1 VVKKLSTRVLI
12 ILPTFNEALSIKQH
26 LSTIDN
32 LRKDL
37 EPNYSISILQ
47 IDDSSPDGTAKIA
60 SDMNLANF
68 SQLSNPKKLG
78 LGPAYLAGFNWG
90 IQRNFEYFVEM
101 DSDGSHLP
109 SQLLDLLAESSR
121 HDLVIGTRW
130 MPGGRIENWSPFR
143 RILSRFGTI
152 YAATLLRLPIKD
164 LTSGYRVLSRNFI
177 ESLDLDS
184 ITNKGYGFQIE
195 IALQAYVNGF
205 SVGEVPITFV
215 ERSAGNSKMSAAIA
229 FEALIFVTRT
239 GFKRL
244 ASGIYRR

>member
-1 VVKKLSTRVLI
+1 MSTKVLI
-12 ILPTFNEALSIKQH
+12 VLPTFNEAHSIKQH
-26 LSTIDN
+26 LSTIDK

-60 SDMNLANF
+60 SGMNLVNF

-90 IQRNFEYFVEM
+90 LQRNFDYFVEM

-109 SQLLDLLAESSR
+109 SQLVELLAESSR

-130 MPGGRIENWSPFR
+130 MPGGRIENWSLFR

-152 YAATLLRLPIKD
+152 YAASLLKLPIKD
-164 LTSGYRVLSRNFI
+164 LTSGYRVLSRDFI
-177 ESLDLDS
+177 ASLDLDS

-195 IALQAYVNGF
+195 IAFQAYVNGF
-205 SVGEVPITFV
+205 SVSEVPITFV
-215 ERSAGNSKMSAAIA
+215 ERRTGKSKMSAVIA

-244 ASGIYRR
+244 SFGICRR

>member
-1 VVKKLSTRVLI
+1 MKKLSTRVLI

>member
-1 VVKKLSTRVLI
+1 MSTKVLI
-12 ILPTFNEALSIKQH
+12 ILPTFNEALSIQQH
-26 LSTIDN
+26 LSAIDK
-32 LRKDL
+32 LREDL
-37 EPNYSISILQ
+37 EPNFSVSILQ
-47 IDDSSPDGTAKIA
+47 IDDLSPDGTARIA
-60 SDMNLANF
+60 SHMNLANF
-68 SQLSNPKKLG
+68 SQLIYPEKLG

-90 IQRNFEYFVEM
+90 LERNFEYFVQM

-109 SQLLDLLAESSR
+109 AQLVELLAESSK

-130 MPGGRIENWSPFR
+130 MPGGRIENWSRFR
-143 RILSRFGTI
+143 RILSKFGTI

-205 SVGEVPITFV
+205 SVCEVPITFV
-215 ERSAGNSKMSAAIA
+215 ERSAGKSKMSAAIA

-244 ASGIYRR
+244 ALGIYRR

>member
-1 VVKKLSTRVLI
+1 MSTKVLI
-12 ILPTFNEALSIKQH
+12 ILPTFNEALSIQQH
-26 LSTIDN
+26 LATIDKV
-32 LRKDL
+32 RKDL

-68 SQLSNPKKLG
+68 SQLVNPKKLG
-78 LGPAYLAGFNWG
+78 LGPAYLAGFFWG
-90 IQRNFEYFVEM
+90 LEREFEYFVEM

-109 SQLLDLLAESSR
+109 AQLVELLTESSK

-130 MPGGRIENWSPFR
+130 MSGGRIENWSNFR
-143 RILSRFGTI
+143 RILSKFGTF
-152 YAATLLRLPIKD
+152 YAATILRLPIKD
-164 LTSGYRVLSRNFI
+164 LTSGYRVLSRNFL
-177 ESLDLDS
+177 ESLNLDS

-205 SVGEVPITFV
+205 SVSEVPITFV
-215 ERSAGNSKMSAAIA
+215 ERSAGKSKMSAAIA

-239 GFKRL
+239 GIKRL

>member
-1 VVKKLSTRVLI
+1 MSTKVLI
-12 ILPTFNEALSIKQH
+12 ILPTFNEALSIQQH
-26 LSTIDN
+26 LATIDKV
-32 LRKDL
+32 RKDL

-68 SQLSNPKKLG
+68 SQLINPKKLG
-78 LGPAYLAGFNWG
+78 LGPAYLAGFKWG
-90 IQRNFEYFVEM
+90 LECNFEYFVEM

-109 SQLLDLLAESSR
+109 AQLVELLAESSK

-130 MPGGRIENWSPFR
+130 MPGGRIENWSNFR
-143 RILSRFGTI
+143 RILSKFGTF

-164 LTSGYRVLSRNFI
+164 LTSGYRVLSRNFL
-177 ESLDLDS
+177 ESLNLDS

-205 SVGEVPITFV
+205 SVSEVPITFV
-215 ERSAGNSKMSAAIA
+215 ERSAGKSKMSAAIA

-239 GFKRL
+239 GIKRL
-244 ASGIYRR
+244 ASGKYRR

>member
-1 VVKKLSTRVLI
+1 MSTKVLI
-12 ILPTFNEALSIKQH
+12 ILPTFNEALSIQQH
-26 LSTIDN
+26 LATIDK

-37 EPNYSISILQ
+37 VPNYSISILQ

-60 SDMNLANF
+60 SEMNLANF
-68 SQLSNPKKLG
+68 SQSINPKKLG
-78 LGPAYLAGFNWG
+78 LGPAYLSGFNWG
-90 IQRNFEYFVEM
+90 LQRDFEYFVEM

-109 SQLLDLLAESSR
+109 AQLVELLAESSN

-130 MPGGRIENWSPFR
+130 MPGGRIENWSTFR
-143 RILSRFGTI
+143 RILSKFGTI

-164 LTSGYRVLSRNFI
+164 LTSGYRVLNRNFI

-184 ITNKGYGFQIE
+184 ITTKGYGFQIE

-205 SVGEVPITFV
+205 AVGEVPITFV
-215 ERSAGNSKMSAAIA
+215 ERSAGKSKMSAAIA

-239 GFKRL
+239 GLKRL
-244 ASGIYRR
+244 ASGIYHR

>member
-1 VVKKLSTRVLI
+1 VSTKVLI

-26 LSTIDN
+26 LSAIDN

-90 IQRNFEYFVEM
+90 LQRNFEYFVEM

-109 SQLLDLLAESSR
+109 SQLVELLAESSR

-130 MPGGRIENWSPFR
+130 MPGGRIENWSLFR

-215 ERSAGNSKMSAAIA
+215 ERSAGKSKMSAAIA

>member
-1 VVKKLSTRVLI
+1 MSTKVLI

-90 IQRNFEYFVEM
+90 LQRNFEYFVEM

-109 SQLLDLLAESSR
+109 SQLVELLAESSR

-130 MPGGRIENWSPFR
+130 MPGGRIENWSLFR
-143 RILSRFGTI
+143 RILSRFGTV

-177 ESLDLDS
+177 ASLDLDS

-215 ERSAGNSKMSAAIA
+215 ERSAGKSKMSAAIA
-229 FEALIFVTRT
+229 FEALVFVTRT
-239 GFKRL
+239 GFKLL

>member
-1 VVKKLSTRVLI
+1 MSTKVLI

-37 EPNYSISILQ
+37 ERNYSISILQ
-47 IDDSSPDGTAKIA
+47 IDDSSPDGTAKIS
-60 SDMNLANF
+60 SDMKLANF

-90 IQRNFEYFVEM
+90 LQRNFEYFVEM

-215 ERSAGNSKMSAAIA
+215 ERSAGKSKMSAAIA
-229 FEALIFVTRT
+229 FEALAFVTRT

>member
-1 VVKKLSTRVLI
+1 MSTKVLI
-12 ILPTFNEALSIKQH
+12 ILPTFNEALSIQQH
-26 LSTIDN
+26 LTTIDK

-37 EPNYSISILQ
+37 EPIYSISILQ

-60 SDMNLANF
+60 LDMNLPNF
-68 SQLSNPKKLG
+68 SQLINPKKLG

-90 IQRNFEYFVEM
+90 LQRDFDYFVEM

-109 SQLLDLLAESSR
+109 AQLVKLLAESSN

-130 MPGGRIENWSPFR
+130 MPGGRIENWSTFR
-143 RILSRFGTI
+143 RILSKFGTI

-164 LTSGYRVLSRNFI
+164 LTSGYRVLNRNFI

-195 IALQAYVNGF
+195 IALQAYVKGF
-205 SVGEVPITFV
+205 SVSEVPITFV
-215 ERSAGNSKMSAAIA
+215 ERSAGKSKMRAAIA

-239 GFKRL
+239 GLKRL

>member
-1 VVKKLSTRVLI
+1 MTTKVLI
-12 ILPTFNEALSIKQH
+12 ILPTFNEALSIQQH
-26 LSTIDN
+26 LLTIDK

-37 EPNYSISILQ
+37 DPNYSISILQ

-68 SQLSNPKKLG
+68 SQLINPKKLG
-78 LGPAYLAGFNWG
+78 LGPAYLAGFIWG
-90 IQRNFEYFVEM
+90 LERNFEYFVEM

-109 SQLLDLLAESSR
+109 AQLVELLAKSSK

-130 MPGGRIENWSPFR
+130 MPGGRIENWSTFR
-143 RILSRFGTI
+143 RTLSKFGTI

-177 ESLDLDS
+177 ASLDLDS

-205 SVGEVPITFV
+205 AVGEVPITFV
-215 ERSAGNSKMSAAIA
+215 ERSAGKSKMSTAIA

>member
-1 VVKKLSTRVLI
+1 MSTKVLI

-68 SQLSNPKKLG
+68 SQLINPKKLG

-90 IQRNFEYFVEM
+90 LQRHFEYFVEM
-101 DSDGSHLP
+101 DSDGSHLT
-109 SQLLDLLAESSR
+109 SQLVELLAESSR

-164 LTSGYRVLSRNFI
+164 LTSGYRVLSRSFI
-177 ESLDLDS
+177 ASLDLNS

-215 ERSAGNSKMSAAIA
+215 ERSAGKSKMSAAIA
-229 FEALIFVTRT
+229 LEALIYVTRT

-244 ASGIYRR
+244 GSGIYRR